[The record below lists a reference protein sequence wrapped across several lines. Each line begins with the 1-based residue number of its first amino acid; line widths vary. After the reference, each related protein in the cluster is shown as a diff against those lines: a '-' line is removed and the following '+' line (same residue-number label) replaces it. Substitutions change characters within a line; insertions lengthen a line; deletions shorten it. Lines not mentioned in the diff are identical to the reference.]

1 MALVRD
7 ERARFAG
14 LLNAS
19 ADALGLDAALI
30 EKDFWAVEALRAIHG
45 GFDATINEAE
55 VRVRPIFK
63 GGTSLSKA
71 YGLIQRFSEDVDLL
85 VPVPFD
91 QPEGYSQNQRALV
104 MKSCTAAVSDALG
117 IDGERDGGRKGVDL
131 HWRYPYEPAVGN
143 PDFVGVE
150 TIVRV
155 ELTVM
160 GGSNPHANRAV
171 MSMAAEHAR
180 TISGFPAYDDLEPIE
195 VDTLAAERTL
205 VEKLAMLHDAAHQAL
220 DGKPARFAGAGRHF
234 YDVAQLLDSADV
246 RSALSPAWV
255 AEIAADADRW
265 SDKGKFPFTPRP
277 EEGFA
282 ASPAFRDHDLIEVV
296 RQSFDLAMNWVWDS
310 PKRSLEDCIATVQ
323 THTAVL

>member
-7 ERARFAG
+7 ERQRFAG
-14 LLNAS
+14 LLNAT
-19 ADALGLDAALI
+19 AEALGLDAALI
-30 EKDFWAVEALRAIHG
+30 EKDYWVVEALRAVHR
-45 GFDATINEAE
+45 GFDTTFNEAG
-55 VRVRPIFK
+55 VRIRPIFK

-71 YGLIQRFSEDVDLL
+71 YGLIQRFSEDIDLL

-91 QPEGYSQNQRALV
+91 EPEGYSQNQRALV
-104 MKSCTAAVSDALG
+104 MKSCTAAVSDVLG
-117 IDGERDGGRKGVDL
+117 IAGERDGGRKGVDL

-160 GGSNPHANRAV
+160 GGSNPHASRAV
-171 MSMAAEHAR
+171 TSMAAEHAR
-180 TISGFPAYDDLEPIE
+180 TISGFPPYDDLHPVE

-220 DGKPARFAGAGRHF
+220 EGKSARFAGAGRHF
-234 YDVAQLLDSADV
+234 YDVAQMLDSADV
-246 RSALSPAWV
+246 RSALSPTWV

-265 SDKGKFPFTPRP
+265 SDKGRFPFTPRP
-277 EEGFA
+277 ADGFA
-282 ASPAFRDHDLIEVV
+282 ASPAFRDERLLDVV

-310 PKRSLEDCIATVQ
+310 PKRSLENCIATVE
-323 THTAVL
+323 THAALL

>member
-1 MALVRD
+1 MTLVRD
-7 ERARFAG
+7 ERPRFAG
-14 LLNAS
+14 LLNAT
-19 ADALGLDAALI
+19 AEALGLDAALI
-30 EKDFWAVEALRAIHG
+30 EKDYWAVEALRAVHT
-45 GFDATINEAE
+45 GFEAAINEAE
-55 VRVRPIFK
+55 VRIRPIFK

-71 YGLIQRFSEDVDLL
+71 YGLIQRFSEDIDLL

-91 QPEGYSQNQRALV
+91 EPEGYSQNQRALV
-104 MKSCTAAVSDALG
+104 LKSCTAAVSDALG

-143 PDFVGVE
+143 ADFVGVE

-171 MSMAAEHAR
+171 TSMAAEHAR
-180 TISGFPAYDDLEPIE
+180 TITGFPTYEDLEPVD

-234 YDVAQLLDSADV
+234 YDVAQLLDSSDV

-265 SDKGKFPFTPRP
+265 SDMGRFPFTPRP

-282 ASPAFRDHDLIEVV
+282 ASPAFRDHDLLEVV
-296 RQSFDLAMNWVWDS
+296 RQSFDLAMKWVWDS
-310 PKRSLEDCIATVQ
+310 RKRSLEDCIATVQ
-323 THTAVL
+323 TYEALL

>member
-7 ERARFAG
+7 ERRRFAG
-14 LLNAS
+14 LLNAT
-19 ADALGLDAALI
+19 AEAVGIDAALV
-30 EKDFWAVEALRAIHG
+30 EKDYWAVEALRAVHA
-45 GFDATINEAE
+45 GFDLTINEGE
-55 VRVRPIFK
+55 TRIRPIFK

-71 YGLIQRFSEDVDLL
+71 FGLIQRFSEDIDLL
-85 VPVPFD
+85 IPVPFD
-91 QPEGYSQNQRALV
+91 TPDRYSQNQRALV
-104 MKSCTAAVSDALG
+104 MKACTAAVSAALR
-117 IDGERDGGRKGVDL
+117 IDGERGGGRKGVDL

-150 TIVRV
+150 TTIRV

-160 GGSNPHANRAV
+160 GGANPHSNRSV
-171 MSMAAEHAR
+171 TSMATEHAAAI
-180 TISGFPAYDDLEPIE
+180 TGFPAYDDLTPVE

-220 DGKPARFAGAGRHF
+220 DGRPTRFAGAGRHF
-234 YDVAQLLDSADV
+234 YDIAQLLDSADI

-265 SDKGKFPFTPRP
+265 SDKGNFPFTPRP
-277 EEGFA
+277 VAGFA
-282 ASPAFRDHDLIEVV
+282 TSPAFRNGDLIELV
-296 RQSFDLAMNWVWDS
+296 RQSFNIAMRWIWNS

-323 THTAVL
+323 SHAALL